1 MRWDIGLD
9 LGTDFVRT
17 ADFKQGA
24 ALETAARLALREGR
38 ETPLCCGDVA
48 ARIAGRTCAGVE
60 VVAPLK
66 DGVLE
71 NNFYADRLLRWLYR
85 QCDGLGYAKRFGVMI
100 TCAPFA
106 RPVQQEAL
114 IGAAMDA
121 GAAEAV
127 LVRSDAAAAI
137 GAGLD
142 LNAPEGKLVVDIG
155 AGKVTATLFTLG
167 RVAAFGYLPY
177 GLSRIDER
185 IQRIVR
191 TESGYRIGINSAREI
206 KHTLGTALPEAASSD
221 IIMHMTGF
229 SMEER
234 LPKTFDVET
243 RSVVHACEEVVQEIA
258 GLCANVVAEAPEE
271 LSADLNDTGV
281 ILVGG
286 GAEMPGMDKRIGDTL
301 GIPCRIA
308 DSASKC
314 AIRGLAEI
322 MRAPEK
328 YEASMM
334 ARSSMRRGNWK

>member
-1 MRWDIGLD
+1 MRWDIGMD
-9 LGTDFVRT
+9 LGTDFVRV
-17 ADFKQGA
+17 ADFKLGA
-24 ALETAARLALREGR
+24 TQESAARLAFREGR
-38 ETPLCCGDVA
+38 ETPLCAGDVA

-71 NNFYADRLLRWLYR
+71 NNFYCDRMFRWVFR
-85 QCDGLGYAKRFGVMI
+85 QAEGLNHAKRFGAMI

-106 RPVQQEAL
+106 RPVQQDAM
-114 IGAAMDA
+114 ITAAMDA
-121 GAAEAV
+121 GAAEVA

-142 LNAPEGKLVVDIG
+142 LNGPEAKLVIDIG
-155 AGKVTATLFTLG
+155 AGKVTATIFTLG

-177 GLSRIDER
+177 GMGRIDER
-185 IQRIVR
+185 VQRIVR
-191 TESGYRIGINSAREI
+191 MESGYRIGMNSAREI
-206 KHTLGTALPEAASSD
+206 KHTLGTALPESAPGD
-221 IIMHMTGF
+221 VIMHMTGF

-243 RSVVHACEEVVQEIA
+243 RPVLHACEEVVAEIA
-258 GLCANVVAEAPEE
+258 GLCAGIVAEIPEE
-271 LSADLNDTGV
+271 LSADLNDMGAV
-281 ILVGG
+281 LVGG

-308 DSASKC
+308 DAPSKC
-314 AIRGLAEI
+314 AARGLFEI

-328 YEASMM
+328 YENAVL
-334 ARSSMRRGNWK
+334 RQQRKGR

>member
-9 LGTDFVRT
+9 LGTDYVRT
-17 ADFKQGA
+17 AEFKQGA
-24 ALETAARLALREGR
+24 ALETAARLAFREGK

-60 VVAPLK
+60 VVSPLK

-71 NNFYADRLLRWLYR
+71 NNFYADRLLRWLFR
-85 QCDGLGYAKRFGVMI
+85 QSESLGRNKRFGAML

-121 GAAEAV
+121 GAADAA
-127 LVRSDAAAAI
+127 LVRADAAAAV

-142 LNAPEGKLVVDIG
+142 LNSPEAKLVVDVG

-191 TESGYRIGINSAREI
+191 MESGYRIGMNSAREI
-206 KHTLGTALPEAASSD
+206 KHTLGTALPEAAPSD

-229 SMEER
+229 SMERR
-234 LPKTFDVET
+234 LPESFDVET
-243 RSVVHACEEVVQEIA
+243 RPVIHACEEVVREIA

-271 LSADLNDTGV
+271 LSADLNDTGAV
-281 ILVGG
+281 LVGG
-286 GAEMPGMDKRIGDTL
+286 GADMPGMDKRIGDTL

-308 DSASKC
+308 DAASKC
-314 AIRGLAEI
+314 AIRGLSEI

-328 YEASMM
+328 YEAAMM
-334 ARSSMRRGNWK
+334 TRTTRKGNWK

>member
-17 ADFKQGA
+17 ADFKLGA
-24 ALETAARLALREGR
+24 TQEMAARLAFRDGR
-38 ETPLCCGDVA
+38 ETPLCVGDVA
-48 ARIAGRTCAGVE
+48 ARIAGRTCEGVE
-60 VVAPLK
+60 VVSPLK

-71 NNFYADRLLRWLYR
+71 NNFYCDRMFRWVFR
-85 QCDGLGYAKRFGVMI
+85 QSEGLTRLKRFGAMV

-106 RPVQQEAL
+106 RPVQQDAM
-114 IGAAMDA
+114 ITAAMDA
-121 GAAEAV
+121 GAAEVA

-142 LNAPEGKLVVDIG
+142 LNAPEAKLVIDIG

-185 IQRIVR
+185 VQRIIR
-191 TESGYRIGINSAREI
+191 MDSGFRIGLNSAREI
-206 KHTLGTALPEAASSD
+206 KHTLGTALPESAPND

-243 RSVVHACEEVVQEIA
+243 RPVLHACEEVVAEIA
-258 GLCANVVAEAPEE
+258 GLCANVVAEIPEE
-271 LSADLNDTGV
+271 LSADLNDMGAV
-281 ILVGG
+281 LVGG

-308 DSASKC
+308 DAPAKC
-314 AIRGLAEI
+314 AIRGLTEI

-328 YEASMM
+328 YEAVMM
-334 ARSSMRRGNWK
+334 TRTRRGK